1 MSKHRADELDAEELE
16 DLIGKCD
23 DLAHLRVRRRGD
35 VLTLESG
42 PADDPVRHA
51 RFRRVSLRDWAL
63 EMATHT
69 GRWKPTGVR
78 GKLADVLDTLAN
90 DFGWALTPIA

>member
-1 MSKHRADELDAEELE
+1 MAKLKADQFHAEDLEEL
-16 DLIGKCD
+16 LGKRD

-35 VLTLESG
+35 LLTLESG

-51 RFRRVSLRDWAL
+51 RFRRISVREWAL
-63 EMATHT
+63 EMPTHT
-69 GRWKPTGVR
+69 GRWEPTGVHGR
-78 GKLADVLDTLAN
+78 LNAVLGTLAD